1 MSEGVVVVAGPGAAI
16 IDRSSRPNKWIEP
29 AMTTS
34 EVEEAYKAEAWKI
47 EYMKK
52 KSKQLGDAVGDS
64 AVGEVNRCK
73 MATSWPNG

>member
-1 MSEGVVVVAGPGAAI
+1 VVAGPGTAI

-34 EVEEAYKAEAWKI
+34 EVEAAYKAGEWEI

-52 KSKQLGDAVGDS
+52 KSKQLGDVVGDS
-64 AVGEVNRCK
+64 VVGEANRCK